1 MSLGLG
7 QRIAF
12 SLGALLVYHV
22 GTYIPIP
29 GIDSSLWLTL
39 FRGHGSSPLSMF
51 YANDAVHRLSI
62 LALGIFPYLSA
73 AVVVQLLSLL
83 LLRTRAE
90 SSPRRTGD
98 RYVLALTA
106 TFAALQ
112 ASGIAFGL
120 ERVPGLVSEPGWLFR
135 TSTIVS
141 GGSFFLIWLSGLI
154 TARGVGNGLAL
165 LLFAGIAT
173 DIPAGVASLV
183 DLAQRGVVS
192 SDFVMFVALATV
204 AAVACIVFIELA
216 RRNLPIQYVSWRVG
230 DRIIAGGPSHLSLKL
245 NSAGLIPAVVASW
258 LLSIVPRIVDFANRQ
273 GLDWLRS
280 AAGQFSNGRPG
291 FMLLA
296 VVLIVFLSLLY
307 TAFLIDP
314 ERAAE
319 KLTRYGGLI
328 PGRSPGEATV
338 EHIDHTLSRI
348 AAFGACYLALVYVLP
363 EILIPREVTFYFS
376 GISFLILVCTVLD
389 IDMQVR
395 GGGLNKIEG
404 IRQ

>member
-141 GGSFFLIWLSGLI
+141 LIGGSFFLIWLSGLI

-173 DIPAGVASLV
+173 DIPAATISSGRRWADRSSDKTFFFGAYEGQRERVTSDFSLLVPTQTQITEAQQLIVGDGGTPSQALTNMLAFFPASATGTTPGSVEDKNDVDSFIAKIDHQISATGVAHRAVRLRPQPAGFPARRPG
-183 DLAQRGVVS
+183 LWRG
-192 SDFVMFVALATV
+192 FAA
-204 AAVACIVFIELA
+204 AAVC
-216 RRNLPIQYVSWRVG
+216 P
-230 DRIIAGGPSHLSLKL
+230 
-245 NSAGLIPAVVASW
+245 
-258 LLSIVPRIVDFANRQ
+258 DFAHSGAVGFRQ
-273 GLDWLRS
+273 PAFHRQLR
-280 AAGQFSNGRPG
+280 Q
-291 FMLLA
+291 
-296 VVLIVFLSLLY
+296 
-307 TAFLIDP
+307 D
-314 ERAAE
+314 
-319 KLTRYGGLI
+319 
-328 PGRSPGEATV
+328 
-338 EHIDHTLSRI
+338 
-348 AAFGACYLALVYVLP
+348 
-363 EILIPREVTFYFS
+363 
-376 GISFLILVCTVLD
+376 
-389 IDMQVR
+389 Q
-395 GGGLNKIEG
+395 
-404 IRQ
+404 